1 MTRRARAERESRRKA
16 MMERAKK
23 GLLTEQEKLIL
34 AAEEAER
41 AQGVRSSD
49 KECVVM

>member
-1 MTRRARAERESRRKA
+1 